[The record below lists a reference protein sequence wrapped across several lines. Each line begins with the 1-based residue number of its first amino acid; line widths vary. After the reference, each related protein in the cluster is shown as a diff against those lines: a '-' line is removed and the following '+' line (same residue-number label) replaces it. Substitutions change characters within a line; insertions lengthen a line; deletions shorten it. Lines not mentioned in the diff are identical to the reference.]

1 MLNFGGQQNELWCK
15 GGEYQ
20 FIRTMIFE
28 SEQLKN
34 SCLWFTTLVSKK
46 NNLRHFYK
54 ALEEVKAEAV
64 KTIEMK
70 QGQKVSRVICWTFLN
85 EEKKLTKEN
94 IIIQVSNNINVSN
107 QEFLLFLDK
116 AIQKKENG
124 TSFVVVYTAIDI
136 DDFPENF
143 NIVPTLQEAED
154 VIDMENMERELGF

>member
-1 MLNFGGQQNELWCK
+1 MQIDKKEKFTLITSNE
-15 GGEYQ
+15 
-20 FIRTMIFE
+20 
-28 SEQLKN
+28 N
-34 SCLWFTTLVSKK
+34 SFTE
-46 NNLRHFYK
+46 FYN
-54 ALEEVKAEAV
+54 
-64 KTIEMK
+64 
-70 QGQKVSRVICWTFLN
+70 SFLN